1 MSDSAKKWKI
11 YAYLTHDASKDV
23 SVTVSA
29 NGKKKAL
36 ELAEKKLGKLYPNQ
50 RIVIRSMEQL
60 TDNDNF

>member
-11 YAYLTHDASKDV
+11 YANINHDASKDV

-36 ELAEKKLGKLYPNQ
+36 ELAEKKFVKLYPNQ
-50 RIVIRSMEQL
+50 KIVIKSMEQL
-60 TDNDNF
+60 TDDDF